1 MSSEPPRIVLGV
13 EDIDRK
19 YEVLEKLAE
28 GGMGAIYRARHLLL
42 DEVRVIKTVRPQY
55 RDDSDL
61 RERFLREARVATHLH
76 HSNIARIHDL
86 SVGDDGT
93 GCIVMEFVHGINL
106 ADRLRRQPRLE
117 QVEILELG
125 RQTLDALGYLHQR
138 KIVHRDI
145 SPDNIM
151 LARDAEGRAQVKL
164 IDLGIAKP
172 LDGIG
177 FQTKTAMFIGKVRYA
192 SPEQL
197 GGGKSAETP
206 GAIVIDGR
214 SDLYSLG
221 VVLYEL
227 LTGEFPIRGTSEA
240 SIIAGHLFHPP
251 RAFAE
256 TDPGGRV
263 SEPLRRVLLQALEKD
278 PGHRFQSAADFS
290 RALEA
295 AERGRATDGSL
306 AAGARQ
312 EADREAATLLQGTTP
327 ADGGAVSGVAPTVL
341 APGTAPIEQ
350 QEHPGAPAP
359 TVVLESPPRSA
370 HGATPSRRRL
380 ALSSAALL
388 AVLAVA
394 ATGYLLSARTGGEA
408 EVAAERTENA
418 LAGIEFGNYKA
429 LVIGNSRYRFQPAL
443 ETAARD
449 AREIAHLLENRY
461 GFEVNLLQDAE
472 RHDIVS
478 ALADLAAAANEQ
490 DNLLI
495 YFAGHGQLLGSDR
508 AGNWLPVDAQPTD
521 TSQWVSTRY
530 DVAQLLG
537 PSRARHVLVIAD
549 SCFSGSLAGTAA
561 AQPTAEQASDRAPT
575 REEVLAALGRRSRLV
590 LTSGE
595 LAPVADSGGDGHSIF
610 SGALLEVLRS
620 NQEVLSAE
628 SIYGRLTS
636 RVHEASERLGVPQR
650 PRFGVM
656 DGEPEGDG
664 RFFLV
669 PAGRDGDGE
678 APAGG

>member
-1 MSSEPPRIVLGV
+1 
-13 EDIDRK
+13 
-19 YEVLEKLAE
+19 
-28 GGMGAIYRARHLLL
+28 
-42 DEVRVIKTVRPQY
+42 
-55 RDDSDL
+55 
-61 RERFLREARVATHLH
+61 
-76 HSNIARIHDL
+76 
-86 SVGDDGT
+86 
-93 GCIVMEFVHGINL
+93 MEFVHGINL

-117 QVEILELG
+117 QDEILELG

-151 LARDAEGRAQVKL
+151 LARDAEGRTQVKL

-172 LDGIG
+172 LDGVG

-197 GGGKSAETP
+197 GGGESTETP

-251 RAFAE
+251 RSFAE

-263 SEPLRRVLLQALEKD
+263 SEPLRQVLLHALEKD

-290 RALEA
+290 RALEE
-295 AERGRATDGSL
+295 AEKGRAGDGTL
-306 AAGARQ
+306 AAGTGRP
-312 EADREAATLLQGTTP
+312 ETGREAPTLRHGPTP
-327 ADGGAVSGVAPTVL
+327 AEAGPGSGVAPTVL
-341 APGTAPIEQ
+341 APGTAPVAPQ
-350 QEHPGAPAP
+350 DGPGSPGP
-359 TVVLESPPRSA
+359 TVLMEGSPRA
-370 HGATPSRRRL
+370 AGGRTWSRRRL
-380 ALSSAALL
+380 ALSGAAVL

-394 ATGYLLSARTGGEA
+394 ATGYLLWARTGGEA
-408 EVAAERTENA
+408 EVVAERVDSP
-418 LAGIEFGNYKA
+418 LAGIEFGDYKA

-472 RHDIVS
+472 RHDIVT
-478 ALADLAAAANEQ
+478 ALADLAATATEQ

-549 SCFSGSLAGTAA
+549 SCFSGSLAGAAPPLPTAA
-561 AQPTAEQASDRAPT
+561 QTSDRTPT
-575 REEVLAALGRRSRLV
+575 REEVLAGLGRRSRLV

-610 SGALLEVLRS
+610 SGALLEVLRG
-620 NQEVLSAE
+620 NQDVLSVEA
-628 SIYGRLTS
+628 IYGRLMP
-636 RVHEASERLGVPQR
+636 RVLEASERLGVPQR
-650 PRFGVM
+650 PRLGVM
-656 DGEPEGDG
+656 DGEPADDG

-669 PAGRDGDGE
+669 PAGRGDDGE
-678 APAGG
+678 TPAGS

>member
-42 DEVRVIKTVRPQY
+42 DEIRVIKTVRPQY

-93 GCIVMEFVHGINL
+93 ACIVMEFVHGINL

-117 QVEILELG
+117 QGEILELG

-145 SPDNIM
+145 SPDNVM

-172 LDGIG
+172 LDGAG

-197 GGGKSAETP
+197 GGAESAEAP

-251 RAFAE
+251 RSFAE
-256 TDPGGRV
+256 TDPDGRV
-263 SEPLRRVLLQALEKD
+263 SEPLRRVLLHALEKD
-278 PGHRFQSAADFS
+278 PGHRFQSAGDFS
-290 RALEA
+290 GALDEA
-295 AERGRATDGSL
+295 GRGH
-306 AAGARQ
+306 AAGRTFPTGARRP
-312 EADREAATLLQGTTP
+312 EAGREAPTLPRGATP
-327 ADGGAVSGVAPTVL
+327 AEEAPTVL
-341 APGTAPIEQ
+341 APGTGPIER
-350 QEHPGAPAP
+350 QEGARGPGP
-359 TVVLESPPRSA
+359 TVLMEGPPRA
-370 HGATPSRRRL
+370 AAGATRSRRRL
-380 ALSSAALL
+380 ALSAAALL
-388 AVLAVA
+388 AVLVVTTA
-394 ATGYLLSARTGGEA
+394 AYLLSVRTGGET
-408 EVAAERTENA
+408 EVAAEREESQ

-449 AREIAHLLENRY
+449 AREMAHLLENRY
-461 GFEVNLLQDAE
+461 GFEVHLLQDAE
-472 RHDIVS
+472 RHDIVT
-478 ALADLAAAANEQ
+478 ALADLAATATEQ

-530 DVAQLLG
+530 DVSQLLG

-549 SCFSGSLAGTAA
+549 SCFSGSLAGAVAPRPAA
-561 AQPTAEQASDRAPT
+561 EHASDRAPT
-575 REEVLAALGRRSRLV
+575 REEVLAGLGRRSRLV

-595 LAPVADSGGDGHSIF
+595 LAPVADTGGEGHSIF

-620 NQEVLSAE
+620 NRDVLSAD
-628 SIYGRLTS
+628 SIYGRLMP

-656 DGEPEGDG
+656 DGEPEDGG

-669 PAGRDGDGE
+669 PAGRDEGGE
-678 APAGG
+678 TPAGG